1 MAMRHQ
7 SLLIRSNSESSNNI
21 GPTTKTKQ
29 TDNLPEIFTSY
40 AFKQFVN
47 FQLSTSQVA
56 SPKGIIDQIEFRKE
70 PKKIFL
76 LIIIFLLGIVTAYGA
91 VVRNGF
97 GCCYNILPTS
107 ITIMVSSFLGGYNV
121 ITNTYNNY
129 NSNYS
134 CSDANIPRSR
144 IFSNVLIQ
152 TFKELQKLVFDLN
165 IQLIAQHNSTKT
177 TN

>member
-7 SLLIRSNSESSNNI
+7 SLLIRSNSESSDNT
-21 GPTTKTKQ
+21 GLTVKKKK

-56 SPKGIIDQIEFRKE
+56 SSK
-70 PKKIFL
+70 
-76 LIIIFLLGIVTAYGA
+76 GIVTAYGA
-91 VVRNGF
+91 VVRDGF
-97 GCCYNILPTS
+97 GCCYNILS
-107 ITIMVSSFLGGYNV
+107 GEIKFMVSSFLGGYNV
-121 ITNTYNNY
+121 LTNTYNNY

-134 CSDANIPRSR
+134 CSDANISRSQQ
-144 IFSNVLIQ
+144 FSNVLIS
-152 TFKELQKLVFDLN
+152 TFNELKDLVGDLRSPKKE
-165 IQLIAQHNSTKT
+165 